1 MQNVPRGTMF
11 SLDTIYK
18 RFIFAIAFPFSCP
31 AAPDTGS
38 KVGHPCDNPSPWSL
52 QTMADVQRV
61 YNPETKCK
69 MKLKKALDMQNQCLI
84 EINMG
89 TMTYKNLTLAQI
101 VQRRSALQAVL
112 ISGFTYYVE
121 GKDGKLVPK
130 AYFAELP
137 GLMFRKL
144 NPTSVAGAEVSWNCS
159 NRRCQNPVEFCETLC
174 PTCQAP
180 TRQGFTLVKQANQFC
195 QAHG

>member
-1 MQNVPRGTMF
+1 
-11 SLDTIYK
+11 
-18 RFIFAIAFPFSCP
+18 
-31 AAPDTGS
+31 
-38 KVGHPCDNPSPWSL
+38 
-52 QTMADVQRV
+52 MADVQRV

-84 EINMG
+84 EINMA

-137 GLMFRKL
+137 GLIFK
-144 NPTSVAGAEVSWNCS
+144 PA
-159 NRRCQNPVEFCETLC
+159 QKD
-174 PTCQAP
+174 QAL
-180 TRQGFTLVKQANQFC
+180 TRQGFALIQQANHFC
-195 QAHG
+195 LEHA